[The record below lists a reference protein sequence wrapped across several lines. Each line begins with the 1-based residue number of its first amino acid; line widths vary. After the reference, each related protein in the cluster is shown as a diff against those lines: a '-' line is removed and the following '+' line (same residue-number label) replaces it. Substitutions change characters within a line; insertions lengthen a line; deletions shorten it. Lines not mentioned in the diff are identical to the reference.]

1 MPSNQESMYQ
11 VSRIIRLVADD
22 LSTRI
27 IGATGVDEYEILEF
41 VERLD
46 LAVELIRS
54 LNGGGI

>member
-1 MPSNQESMYQ
+1 MYQ